1 MTSQRPTYMTRH
13 VAPRGIA
20 LAAAGGILAVAFGI
34 RALTGADSAL
44 SQFSGTALYAAM
56 IYAGVYVLAPP
67 ARPIVSAAAA
77 LAFCWAVELS
87 QLTGVPAALSERSLL
102 ARLALGVTFDP
113 IDLPWYAVGV
123 LVALGSHLA
132 ARRGAGEKSPARRG
146 AG

>member
-1 MTSQRPTYMTRH
+1 
-13 VAPRGIA
+13 VIA
-20 LAAAGGILAVAFGI
+20 VAAAGGILAVAFGI

-56 IYAGVYVLAPP
+56 IYAGVYVPAP
-67 ARPIVSAAAA
+67 ATRPIVAAVVA

-123 LVALGSHLA
+123 LVALAGHLG
-132 ARRGAGEKSPARRG
+132 ARRGPREKSATRTGSERARRG
-146 AG
+146 PGQKSATPGG